1 MKNILGFIAMLIWT
15 TIAGVSLYFSGI
27 FSLHTNVG
35 WAILIATSLFIV
47 HIINLILYFKI
58 TGDEPYKWKAN
69 H

>member
-1 MKNILGFIAMLIWT
+1 MKNILGFIAMFIGT
-15 TIAGVSLYFSGI
+15 AIAGVSLYFSGI

-35 WAILIATSLFIV
+35 WAILIAASLLIV
-47 HIINLILYFKI
+47 HVINLILYFKI